1 MKTKQVGLIGAGNMA
16 GALVRGLL
24 ASGTLTKEQL
34 RVSDVRKERLEE
46 LAKAHGIVTTLDN
59 RELVAWANLI
69 VLSVKPQVMDRVLD
83 DVGASIRPDTL
94 VVSIAAGVPIKS
106 IESRLH
112 TGVRVVRAMP
122 NTASIVLAGATGIAP
137 GIHATEEDVT
147 VAKTLFDATG
157 RSVVLDESLID
168 AVTGLSGSGP
178 AYVMLMIE
186 ALADGGVK
194 VGLHRDT
201 AMLLAAQTVYGSA
214 KLLLETGEHPGRLK
228 DMVTSPGGTAIAGL
242 HTLEAGGLRRT
253 LAELFGQAHRVH
265 GVDGAHQLH
274 DLLGLVALQVPDHVP
289 AKVGQVRQGGG
300 LLGQLL
306 HVVLAEVPL
315 SRRVGRADR
324 RFRLGLAHRQ
334 EAHRARIAPCR
345 ARRAFDARVHRRQAR
360 GDVVAQLPLRALA
373 ITSRYTSRVRSA
385 MRSTPKRRARAVPRA
400 LSRSRSA
407 G

>member
-24 ASGTLTKEQL
+24 ASGTLAKEQL
-34 RVSDVRKERLEE
+34 RVSDVRKERLDE

-137 GIHATEEDVT
+137 GVHATQEDVA

-253 LAELFGQAHRVH
+253 LMDAVENATQRATELGEQM
-265 GVDGAHQLH
+265 
-274 DLLGLVALQVPDHVP
+274 
-289 AKVGQVRQGGG
+289 AKKLER
-300 LLGQLL
+300 
-306 HVVLAEVPL
+306 E
-315 SRRVGRADR
+315 
-324 RFRLGLAHRQ
+324 
-334 EAHRARIAPCR
+334 
-345 ARRAFDARVHRRQAR
+345 
-360 GDVVAQLPLRALA
+360 
-373 ITSRYTSRVRSA
+373 
-385 MRSTPKRRARAVPRA
+385 
-400 LSRSRSA
+400 
-407 G
+407 